1 MLNWVFKYKSKTVLI
16 VKENDDHSGYK
27 ASVKVYPDA
36 AYKLNIIYKALE
48 DSTFPIGPFW
58 YMFNDLRNLPANVIS
73 WLVTESYNISRWQ
86 QVRADIL
93 RDTPPL
99 EKYGFD
105 VQQIRAAVLS
115 GTPVKDYGKF
125 VVITQKV
132 TPANKYETV
141 LETGG
146 EGLDVDEFTKEFAM
160 VIPHAENMSFSIL
173 TRKNASEALVT
184 SFCNEMNL
192 MCEQDVV
199 ASQPQAENEEV
210 QRRIVRRSATVK
222 KKMK

>member
-1 MLNWVFKYKSKTVLI
+1 MFKYKSKTVLI

-73 WLVTESYNISRWQ
+73 WLVTESYNISRWH
-86 QVRADIL
+86 
-93 RDTPPL
+93 
-99 EKYGFD
+99 
-105 VQQIRAAVLS
+105 
-115 GTPVKDYGKF
+115 
-125 VVITQKV
+125 VITQKV

-141 LETGG
+141 LETGV

>member
-1 MLNWVFKYKSKTVLI
+1 M
-16 VKENDDHSGYK
+16 
-27 ASVKVYPDA
+27 
-36 AYKLNIIYKALE
+36 
-48 DSTFPIGPFW
+48 
-58 YMFNDLRNLPANVIS
+58 
-73 WLVTESYNISRWQ
+73 
-86 QVRADIL
+86 RADLL

-141 LETGG
+141 LETGV

-160 VIPHAENMSFSIL
+160 VIPHAENMSFSML